1 MVENFEIYCDH
12 VWACKNKTTGSMIK
26 FLVPEESW
34 GSIDSKY
41 ANIFEENS
49 RKVPRKLQET
59 SGIFQE
65 NQILKFQNHENV
77 VRQSGFDPLRAAKLC
92 GIDRS
97 HREGK
102 TVLSDFQKNVSKKCW
117 TFFCEIFDIFWKNLG
132 KLFSFLGLSRG
143 FSWDFPQIFFE
154 EMGTARALLYNE
166 HKNLIIP

>member
-41 ANIFEENS
+41 AKFFEENS
-49 RKVPRKLQET
+49 RKVPRKFQET

-65 NQILKFQNHENV
+65 NQILKFQNHDNV
-77 VRQSGFDPLRAAKLC
+77 VRQSGFDPSEPRNYAESTDLIEKEKRYWAIFK
-92 GIDRS
+92 
-97 HREGK
+97 K
-102 TVLSDFQKNVSKKCW
+102 MFQKKIGHFFVKIL
-117 TFFCEIFDIFWKNLG
+117 TFFEKIWG
-132 KLFSFLGLSRG
+132 SSFLSSGFPEVFLRLS
-143 FSWDFPQIFFE
+143 QIFFE
-154 EMGTARALLYNE
+154 EMCTARALLYNE